1 MIVAVSPFG
10 AVMVVFAIADGVAS
24 EAMAVPLLM
33 VLIVWLLLGRVSVPF
48 PMCVALMCVWLIGV
62 TVPGGVLSW

>member
-10 AVMVVFAIADGVAS
+10 ALMVVFAIADGVAS
-24 EAMAVPLLM
+24 EAMAVPLLV

-48 PMCVALMCVWLIGV
+48 PVCVAPMCVWLIGI
-62 TVPGGVLSW
+62 TFPGGVLSW